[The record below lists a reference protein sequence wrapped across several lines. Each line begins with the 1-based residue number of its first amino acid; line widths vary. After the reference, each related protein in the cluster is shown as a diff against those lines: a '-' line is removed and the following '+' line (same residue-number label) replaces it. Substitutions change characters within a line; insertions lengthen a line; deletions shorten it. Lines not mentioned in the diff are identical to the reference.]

1 MHGHGTQIR
10 MNGIHFLTFSN
21 KSRNLLSHRDIHG
34 QQPISHVCETER
46 VNVLTNEFKLAS
58 DWPEVERW
66 GGRAPRRWGCGVTGG
81 TVWSHWVDVVRVT
94 GGCS

>member
-1 MHGHGTQIR
+1 MHRHGTQIII
-10 MNGIHFLTFSN
+10 NSFLTFSKN
-21 KSRNLLSHRDIHG
+21 SQYFLPSHRDIGLHG

-58 DWPEVERW
+58 DWLEVERW
-66 GGRAPRRWGCGVTGG
+66 GGRAPLQWGRGVTGE
-81 TVWSHWVDVVRVT
+81 TLERL